1 MSCGYLPN
9 EKDIVSALDGVYNLL
24 EEMGLSPDPNTL
36 SNGRKKIMSDYNI
49 YK

>member
-1 MSCGYLPN
+1 MSYSYLPK
-9 EKDIVSALDGVYNLL
+9 EKDIVSAVDGVYNQL

-36 SNGRKKIMSDYNI
+36 SNGRKKLMSDYNI